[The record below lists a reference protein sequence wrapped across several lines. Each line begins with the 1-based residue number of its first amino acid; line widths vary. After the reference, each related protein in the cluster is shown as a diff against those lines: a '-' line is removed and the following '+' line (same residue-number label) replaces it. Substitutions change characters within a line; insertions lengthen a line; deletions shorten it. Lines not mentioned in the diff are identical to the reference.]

1 MADGQTVYAADL
13 QLDAL
18 VGGATRYITVH
29 TDAAPTAANEQNGNA
44 YARRTV
50 ASDGWTKSTVAGF
63 RRLAN
68 TNQID
73 FPRPTGAVWP
83 AGSLACWTDVP
94 SNVGAKLLWHV
105 DRPVTPA
112 GVDVYVPAGGFG
124 YEVALSE

>member
-18 VGGATRYITVH
+18 IDGQTRYITVH
-29 TDAAPTAANEQNGNA
+29 TDAAPSAANEQDGNG

-50 ASDGWTKSTVAGF
+50 AANGWTKSTVAGF

-68 TNQID
+68 TDQID
-73 FPRPTGAVWP
+73 FPRPTGTGWP

-94 SNVGAKLLWHV
+94 GNAGAQLLWHV
-105 DRPVTPA
+105 DRPITPV
-112 GVDVYVPAGGFG
+112 GVDANVPAGAFG
-124 YEVALSE
+124 YEIALSE